1 MALEWI
7 IDPISEAAPCGP
19 DLEQAGDAEFLAY
32 YFSAEAGLPERY
44 LLPRVFDPASVDIRR
59 ETAAITGL
67 VKRSRDLRLLTLLA
81 RFEILAGRTKGFA
94 EALEA
99 VVALLEAQPEAAHPA
114 LPKGSAQ
121 RRTALDNLSS
131 TPWVVMPLQYLP
143 LNGQTEVTLRRY
155 QVANGQASP
164 REGEDSAN
172 PAQILDM
179 LRSPGTRPKA
189 ASTQEELGRAAEA
202 LTRIAE
208 LCAANPVKP
217 VTLDFSRPLGAIA
230 EAQALI
236 ELADASLP
244 GWSMERRKAA
254 AAFDATAFET
264 PGDTSG
270 IEASGGA
277 AAEAV
282 LRAPPVA
289 QAGGAAEITSA
300 AAVKVTLA
308 AVERYLAQT
317 EPSSATLLLV
327 TQARLLVGKSLV
339 EALETLLPAEAA
351 KAAVDFGPTTGFAL
365 SMDKL
370 KLLAAEARP
379 AMAEDN
385 ALSLPQPP
393 VLRERADVA
402 AQLRAVEAWYRR
414 HEPAS
419 PIPLLLTRARTYLDK
434 DFEAILSELL
444 PLKAK

>member
-7 IDPISEAAPCGP
+7 IEPVSDEVPCGP
-19 DLEQAGDAEFLAY
+19 DLEQTGDPAFLAY

-44 LLPRVFDPASVDIRR
+44 LLPRVFDPASVDIRG

-67 VKRSRDLRLLTLLA
+67 LKRSRDLRLLTLLA

-99 VVALLEAQPEAAHPA
+99 IVALLEARPEAAHPA

-164 REGEDSAN
+164 RDGEENLN

-179 LRSPGTRPKA
+179 LRSPGTRAKA
-189 ASTQEELGRAAEA
+189 ASTQAELGRAAEA

-236 ELADASLP
+236 ELADGSLTR
-244 GWSMERRKAA
+244 WSAEKRKEAEP
-254 AAFDATAFET
+254 DAPEPVAE
-264 PGDTSG
+264 
-270 IEASGGA
+270 GA
-277 AAEAV
+277 VV
-282 LRAPPVA
+282 LTESPFRAPSVA
-289 QAGGAAEITSA
+289 QAGAAAEITSP

-327 TQARLLVGKSLV
+327 TQARLLVGKTLV
-339 EALETLLPAEAA
+339 EALETLLPGEAA
-351 KAAVDFGPTTGFAL
+351 KAVVDFGPTTGFAL

-379 AMAEDN
+379 AMGEES
-385 ALSLPQPP
+385 ALSPPQPP
-393 VLRERADVA
+393 LLRERADVA
-402 AQLRAVEAWYRR
+402 AQLRAVEAWYRK

-444 PLKAK
+444 PAKAK

>member
-7 IDPISEAAPCGP
+7 IDPVSDEAPCGA
-19 DLEQAGDAEFLAY
+19 DLEQSGDPEFLAY

-59 ETAAITGL
+59 ETTAITGL
-67 VKRSRDLRLLTLLA
+67 LKRSRDLRLLTLLA
-81 RFEILAGRTKGFA
+81 RFEILAGRPKGFA

-99 VVALLEAQPEAAHPA
+99 IVALLEARPEAAHPA

-121 RRTALDNLSS
+121 RRTALDNLAS

-164 REGEDSAN
+164 REGEENLNA
-172 PAQILDM
+172 AQILDM
-179 LRSPGTRPKA
+179 LRSPGTRAKA
-189 ASTQEELGRAAEA
+189 ASTQAELGRAAEA

-217 VTLDFSRPLGAIA
+217 VQLDFSRPLGTIA

-236 ELADASLP
+236 ALADGSLP
-244 GWSMERRKAA
+244 AWS
-254 AAFDATAFET
+254 
-264 PGDTSG
+264 
-270 IEASGGA
+270 
-277 AAEAV
+277 AEARKPTEAEPAQDEAPV
-282 LRAPPVA
+282 VLAESPLRAPPVA
-289 QAGGAAEITSA
+289 QAGGAAEITSP

-327 TQARLLVGKSLV
+327 TQARLLVGKTLV
-339 EALETLLPAEAA
+339 EALETLLPGEAA
-351 KAAVDFGPTTGFAL
+351 KAVVDFGPTTGFAL

-370 KLLAAEARP
+370 KMLAAEARP
-379 AMAEDN
+379 AMGEES
-385 ALSLPQPP
+385 ALSPPQPP

-402 AQLRAVEAWYRR
+402 AQLRAVESWYRR
-414 HEPAS
+414 NEPAS

-444 PLKAK
+444 PSKAK